1 MTACTCNC
9 LKNKKK
15 VFRGSDSL
23 LSKWSLYVGQMAI
36 ILCEVLQQLGY
47 SWSFF
52 LFSKRK
58 MMKLVLDPIVRKN
71 ENLLD
76 AYRTT

>member
-15 VFRGSDSL
+15 VFRGSDSR

-52 LFSKRK
+52 FYFRNVNDETCIGPYSAQK
-58 MMKLVLDPIVRKN
+58 
-71 ENLLD
+71 
-76 AYRTT
+76 

>member
-15 VFRGSDSL
+15 VFRGSDSR

-52 LFSKRK
+52 YFRNVNDETCIGRYSAQK
-58 MMKLVLDPIVRKN
+58 
-71 ENLLD
+71 
-76 AYRTT
+76 

>member
-52 LFSKRK
+52 LFSNVNDETCIGPYSAQK
-58 MMKLVLDPIVRKN
+58 
-71 ENLLD
+71 
-76 AYRTT
+76 

>member
-15 VFRGSDSL
+15 VFRGSDSR

-52 LFSKRK
+52 YFRNVNDETCIGPYSAQK
-58 MMKLVLDPIVRKN
+58 
-71 ENLLD
+71 
-76 AYRTT
+76 

>member
-52 LFSKRK
+52 FIFETL

>member
-15 VFRGSDSL
+15 SVPWFRFAFVKVEPVCRSNGNNSL
-23 LSKWSLYVGQMAI
+23 RGITTAWLLM
-36 ILCEVLQQLGY
+36 E
-47 SWSFF
+47 FF
-52 LFSKRK
+52 FIFETL

>member
-15 VFRGSDSL
+15 VFRGSDSR

-52 LFSKRK
+52 FIFETL

-76 AYRTT
+76 AYRIT

>member
-15 VFRGSDSL
+15 VFRGSDSR

-36 ILCEVLQQLGY
+36 ILCEVLQQLSY

-52 LFSKRK
+52 FIFETL